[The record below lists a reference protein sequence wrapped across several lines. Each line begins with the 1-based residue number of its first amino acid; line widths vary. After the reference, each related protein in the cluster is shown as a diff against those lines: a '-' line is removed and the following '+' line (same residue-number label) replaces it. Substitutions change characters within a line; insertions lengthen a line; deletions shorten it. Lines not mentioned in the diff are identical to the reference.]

1 MLLVEDERTSVLKL
15 LAKISPLQPVTAM
28 RCGDPRWKDPNFEI
42 LRNVQFWHICGG
54 ISFWSNFGRPKI
66 WVFPCW
72 VTTPHGCHWPQLTNS
87 GRQFQQWSLFTF
99 KQYCLEGILAKESSP
114 RTKDFLLW
122 RDLLFLNR
130 VFIINLRRL
139 SWFQVKIEI
148 FMTVE
153 QERTKRCTTSLKNFR
168 WSRFRCK
175 FERMNLVSF
184 LCR

>member
-1 MLLVEDERTSVLKL
+1 MERPKF
-15 LAKISPLQPVTAM
+15 
-28 RCGDPRWKDPNFEI
+28 CI
-42 LRNVQFWHICGG
+42 LRNVQFRHICGG

-122 RDLLFLNR
+122 RDLQKVNLLLYWRSKVDLLWWILSDPSTCRQWIRCWMLNN
-130 VFIINLRRL
+130 VVSSF
-139 SWFQVKIEI
+139 
-148 FMTVE
+148 
-153 QERTKRCTTSLKNFR
+153 
-168 WSRFRCK
+168 
-175 FERMNLVSF
+175 RMNTSWTLQIIVSTF
-184 LCR
+184 TFPNNKKSQQI